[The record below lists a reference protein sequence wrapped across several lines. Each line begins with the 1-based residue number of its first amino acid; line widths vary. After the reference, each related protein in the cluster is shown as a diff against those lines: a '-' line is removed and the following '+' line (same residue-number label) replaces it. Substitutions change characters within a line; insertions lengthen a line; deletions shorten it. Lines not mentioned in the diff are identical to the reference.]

1 MVTINIVMVIEEK
14 NKVSLGYARTSR
26 DEQNISNQLR
36 KLRELGLEPSNIYG
50 DEGVSSLTPA
60 KKRNGFKHI
69 FERVQNGEVDKLYI
83 FEISR
88 LGRTSIESLQLFIEI
103 ESYGTVIISLS
114 NNETWTKITDIPGIR
129 NIFSALFSWF
139 AELERNSLV
148 ERTKLGIE
156 RAREEGKVIGRP
168 ERQPD
173 KKEYLKWK
181 TQGLKTAQIARVM
194 QIPAST
200 LYRWV
205 ERWDDEERVKKNREA

>member
-1 MVTINIVMVIEEK
+1 MGIEEK

-26 DEQNISNQLR
+26 EEQNISNQLR
-36 KLRELGLEPSNIYG
+36 KLREIGLEPKNIYD

-60 KKRNGFKHI
+60 KKRKGFKQV
-69 FERVQNGEVDKLYI
+69 FERVKNGEVDKLYV

-88 LGRTSIESLQLFIEI
+88 LGRTSGESLQLFIEI
-103 ESYGTVIISLS
+103 ESYGTMIMSLS
-114 NNETWTKITDIPGIR
+114 KNEAWTQITDIPGIR

-148 ERTKLGIE
+148 ERTKIGIE
-156 RAREEGKVIGRP
+156 RARAEGKTIGRP

-181 TQGLKTAQIARVM
+181 NQGLKTAQIARVM
-194 QIPAST
+194 QVPTST
-200 LYRWV
+200 LYKWV
-205 ERWDDEERVKKNREA
+205 ERWEEEERVKRNKEA